1 MAAIVFVLFAIS
13 TGSAPP
19 DLISLAQFSTKE
31 ACDAAAATIQD
42 ALAKGND
49 PKMLLCVSSDSLKDM
64 VRKNGMAGV

>member
-19 DLISLAQFSTKE
+19 DLTALAQFSTKD

-42 ALAKGND
+42 ALAKGD
-49 PKMLLCVSSDSLKDM
+49 EAKMLLCASSDSLKDLA
-64 VRKNGMAGV
+64 RKNGMAGV